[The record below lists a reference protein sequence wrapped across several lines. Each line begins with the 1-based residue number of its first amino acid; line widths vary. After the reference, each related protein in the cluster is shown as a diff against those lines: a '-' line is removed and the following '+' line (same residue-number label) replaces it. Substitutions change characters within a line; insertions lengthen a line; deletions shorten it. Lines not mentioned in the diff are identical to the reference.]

1 MPNLFLFQNRF
12 QEETLIWRHLAK
24 TSPMSIPKLFA
35 IETITTFENEHF
47 GIIVT
52 EFGISLDKIF
62 PRLQIPSTCLVKDE
76 HFTSFFKHFKN
87 ISFYTLTNELPFEL
101 LKYIELITID
111 KERMKIKEKV
121 FKNLTDSILNGLA
134 EANVIHRD
142 LKIENLL
149 YLPKSNRV
157 VTCDFGVS
165 VLKNVEMKSG
175 PRGALKYYPIKSI
188 DNTKYYEPWCD
199 EYFAS
204 LSLLEILNEDKIF
217 RELDIAQAI
226 DMRRNG
232 N

>member
-1 MPNLFLFQNRF
+1 
-12 QEETLIWRHLAK
+12 
-24 TSPMSIPKLFA
+24 MSIPKLFA

-62 PRLQIPSTCLVKDE
+62 PRLQIPSKCLVKDE

-87 ISFYTLTNELPFEL
+87 ISFYTLTSELPFEL

-111 KERMKIKEKV
+111 KERMKIKELV

-149 YLPKSNRV
+149 YHITYTFK
-157 VTCDFGVS
+157 TH
-165 VLKNVEMKSG
+165 
-175 PRGALKYYPIKSI
+175 
-188 DNTKYYEPWCD
+188 
-199 EYFAS
+199 
-204 LSLLEILNEDKIF
+204 
-217 RELDIAQAI
+217 
-226 DMRRNG
+226 
-232 N
+232 